1 MRKIIL
7 ALAICVP
14 AVYAADVFIM
24 NKDSQASAANAARD
38 VLYKRGCLSTV
49 VSREKDF
56 SLWDEGKQVRFN
68 GGEFVVGCSKWKGAI
83 PADPSAPTPPVEPT
97 PTPGPA
103 NLNLTWTAPT
113 KRTDGTTLAAS
124 EIGGF
129 SILFNNKVTEV
140 PGTARA
146 YKFVNVAPGTYT
158 VQMTATD
165 TKGLVS
171 AASATK
177 TVTIM

>member
-38 VLYKRGCLSTV
+38 VLYKRGCMSTV
-49 VSREKDF
+49 VSREKDY

-68 GGEFVVGCSKWKGAI
+68 GAEFIVGCSRWKGAV
-83 PADPSAPTPPVEPT
+83 PADPSAPTPPVEPV
-97 PTPGPA
+97 PTPAPSSVSI
-103 NLNLTWTAPT
+103 TWTAPT
-113 KRTDGTTLAAS
+113 TRVDGSALAAS
-124 EIGGF
+124 DIGGF
-129 SILFNNKVTEV
+129 SIMFNNKITNV
-140 PGTARA
+140 PGTLRA

-158 VQMTATD
+158 IQMTTTD